1 MRLRYEKCMSSRV
14 FKEPQREINDRY
26 LKIDSYVKRLENT
39 IRSKQKEE
47 RTKYIELLSKLDAL
61 SPLKTLT
68 RGYSLVENN
77 DKIVKSVNDLK
88 IGDIVTI
95 KLKDGQKEA
104 KVIK

>member
-14 FKEPQREINDRY
+14 FKEPQREINDKY

-39 IRSKQKEE
+39 IKSKQKEE
-47 RTKYIELLSKLDAL
+47 KTKYIELLSKLDAL

-95 KLKDGQKEA
+95 KLKDGQKRSRSN
-104 KVIK
+104 

>member
-1 MRLRYEKCMSSRV
+1 MSSRV

-47 RTKYIELLSKLDAL
+47 KTKYIELLSKLDAL

-104 KVIK
+104 EVIK

>member
-1 MRLRYEKCMSSRV
+1 MKLRFEKIMKSRIFTDPMRKVMDNSIILDDYM
-14 FKEPQREINDRY
+14 
-26 LKIDSYVKRLENT
+26 KRLENAM
-39 IRSKQKEE
+39 KEIKTE
-47 RTKYIELLSKLDAL
+47 KKNKYTELVTKLDSI

-104 KVIK
+104 EVIK